1 MCTWGCWA
9 YFSLSFSAY
18 WRATRSLSF
27 MTPSFSLA
35 RAFHSRRHISSLPLT
50 TYCSRKMCRQTPV
63 ATIQH
68 VGRVERCKTIINC
81 KKWVKYPIGSS
92 QNEVTTKKCTSA
104 PEQVFTINLF
114 RLLFKI
120 TLFPTMLVSRY
131 YFISAPGSTFFKTS
145 FYGSPQAPDLFF
157 VSLRY
162 QNLATVLR
170 NVHHTKLFTVMV
182 EIILTGLK
190 ITTTKS
196 APKNVCFAY
205 LEPYMISTHT

>member
-63 ATIQH
+63 ATIQL
-68 VGRVERCKTIINC
+68 VGTVERCKTIINC

-104 PEQVFTINLF
+104 PEQVFTIKLF

-120 TLFPTMLVSRY
+120 TLPISDNASEPILFHFGSGLNFFCHFFLWVRSGSRPI
-131 YFISAPGSTFFKTS
+131 FCLSEIPKLSNRAKKRAP
-145 FYGSPQAPDLFF
+145 Y
-157 VSLRY
+157 
-162 QNLATVLR
+162 
-170 NVHHTKLFTVMV
+170 
-182 EIILTGLK
+182 
-190 ITTTKS
+190 
-196 APKNVCFAY
+196 
-205 LEPYMISTHT
+205 